1 MKKELKG
8 QIIESISAQLGQY
21 PNFYITDIAGLNA
34 GQTSKLRRECF
45 NEGVVLTVVKNT
57 LFAHVL
63 NGLENEDVKTLSET
77 LVGNTAIMYTTVPAA
92 PAKII
97 KKLQRDGFTKPV
109 IKGAYVQDCVFIGED
124 KLDQLRI
131 TSFIPMRYRKV
142 EKDGRHR
149 TVLVPAVSNLL
160 FAFSTRETIDGL
172 RMQLSETIP
181 FHYIW
186 DKATSLPIVVPDK
199 AMEDFIRVSSAVD
212 DDIVYMSDVS
222 PLLRSGQKVRVKA
235 GPFAGVEGRVVRIR
249 KAKRVMVE
257 LPGMLAVATAYIKG
271 EWLEGI
277 EIE

>member
-45 NEGVVLTVVKNT
+45 NEGVVLTVVKNS

-124 KLDQLRI
+124 KLDQLASIKTKEELIGDIIGLLQSPVRNI
-131 TSFIPMRYRKV
+131 VSALENAAEGKAED
-142 EKDGRHR
+142 EKIY
-149 TVLVPAVSNLL
+149 TATAAAAAAEAAPA
-160 FAFSTRETIDGL
+160 AEPAP
-172 RMQLSETIP
+172 E
-181 FHYIW
+181 
-186 DKATSLPIVVPDK
+186 A
-199 AMEDFIRVSSAVD
+199 
-212 DDIVYMSDVS
+212 
-222 PLLRSGQKVRVKA
+222 VKA
-235 GPFAGVEGRVVRIR
+235 EPAPAAAEEAAAPAEET
-249 KAKRVMVE
+249 KE
-257 LPGMLAVATAYIKG
+257 
-271 EWLEGI
+271 
-277 EIE
+277 